1 MCANEEFDHLKKL
14 DLVLSLDQKSDTLI
28 KRSAT

>member
-1 MCANEEFDHLKKL
+1 MCANEEFDNLKKL